1 MKKYERNNEIS
12 RNFPAL
18 KCISSDKTIDLI
30 KYLQDWSKNNKL
42 FQTSGNVCIDCR
54 SYPPT
59 HFILNLV
66 DFSEVWEWASKYR
79 DELNGL

>member
-30 KYLQDWSKNNKL
+30 KYLQDWRRITNFFKRRGMFELIADLILRHILSSTL
-42 FQTSGNVCIDCR
+42 WTSRRCGSGR
-54 SYPPT
+54 
-59 HFILNLV
+59 
-66 DFSEVWEWASKYR
+66 AST
-79 DELNGL
+79 EMN